1 MLLWLR
7 KGQKPEKGKE
17 ALRSANQT
25 GPKVN
30 EQMID
35 RRKDQRRQLSRKRAS
50 LLLVIEYLRSIP
62 LVPSQ
67 L

>member
-17 ALRSANQT
+17 VLRSANQT

-35 RRKDQRRQLSRKRAS
+35 QRKDQRRQLSRKRAS
-50 LLLVIEYLRSIP
+50 LLLVAYLRSIP